1 MPEMKVRIRD
11 IQTGKIR
18 VRTYRGELRALER
31 LKAEIMLDR
40 GSYKPPGTAIHT
52 PVPPGVRPRALV
64 PSFLVEDPI
73 VIVGE

>member
-11 IQTGKIR
+11 IRTGEIR
-18 VRTYRGELRALER
+18 VRTYRGELPALER
-31 LKAEIMLDR
+31 LKADIVKDR
-40 GSYKPPGTAIHT
+40 GSHKPPGTAIHT

-73 VIVGE
+73 LIAGE